1 MELEMILGY
10 TMHNKQTVSIK
21 IRNVRRQK
29 GGIPD
34 ADGWTPEPAFV
45 SAFRRFIYKYGNRVR
60 PDGSQRENGPDTGQS
75 AG

>member
-10 TMHNKQTVSIK
+10 TTHNKQTVSMK
-21 IRNVRRQK
+21 IRNVQRQK

-34 ADGWTPEPAFV
+34 ADGWTPGPAFV
-45 SAFRRFIYKYGNRVR
+45 SAFRRFIYEYGDRGQ
-60 PDGSQRENGPDTGQS
+60 PAGSQRENGPDAGQS